1 MRGRLAVA
9 LGAII
14 AVGVFGAPATA
25 SHEGTSGLRLRIEGD
40 CFYHYVTQPPYS
52 YVGLAAEVSAYE
64 NREDVIQIRTRYLV
78 QYRATFTGDAWT
90 TYQEWSHRKFTTN
103 GETVRYDE
111 GSPSLY
117 IGGEPDQVQDY
128 RLIVTVSWVR
138 SDGSYVHK
146 FTAAQAIDG
155 RCSDKTYPTAA

>member
-1 MRGRLAVA
+1 MRARFVVLLAAVMV
-9 LGAII
+9 
-14 AVGVFGAPATA
+14 VGVFGAPASA
-25 SHEGTSGLRLRIEGD
+25 SHEGTPGLRLRIEGD
-40 CFYHYVTQPPYS
+40 CFYHYVTKPPYL
-52 YVGLAAEVSAYE
+52 YAGLAAEVSAYE
-64 NREDVIQIRTRYLV
+64 SRDDVVQIRVRYLV
-78 QYRATFTGDAWT
+78 QYRYTDPAWV

-111 GSPSLY
+111 GTASPY
-117 IGGEPDQVQDY
+117 IGGEPDQAQDY

-155 RCSDKTYPTAA
+155 VCSDKTYPTPT